1 MGTLIRI
8 HGLVC
13 ITSLLLTAN
22 SFAAN
27 NDTLRK
33 NQAISASGN
42 AQYEKLQNALQNLY
56 KIREKGG
63 WPKIV
68 ASQKFYMKG
77 QSAPAVKQIKERLR
91 ITGEFD
97 SKDTSLAFTD
107 ELVTAV
113 QKIQKRFG
121 YTQNGVVDALL
132 IKQLNVPVND
142 RIQQVVLN
150 MQRFQNS
157 PANDGGTRLVV
168 NIPEYKLH
176 VYEGT
181 EEVFEMNVVVG
192 SEKNKT
198 VTFNDEI
205 TNIVFSPYWNVP
217 PKIVANEIQP
227 AIRRNKNY
235 LRNNGYEVT
244 GYENGLPVIRQKP
257 GAQNSLGRV
266 KFVFPNEYGIYLHDT
281 PAKSLFEYPKRTFS
295 HGCIRLAEP
304 QKLAEYLL
312 RNVPGW
318 TTEKI
323 REAMQSGKE
332 QWVKLPVPVSVSLSY
347 YTAWVDE
354 EGLLQ
359 LRQDI
364 YELDKA
370 QFNNVASR

>member
-8 HGLVC
+8 HGFVF

-27 NDTLRK
+27 KDTLRK
-33 NQAISASGN
+33 KQVINSSGN

-56 KIREKGG
+56 NIQEKGG

-77 QSAPAVKQIKERLR
+77 QSAPAIRQIKERLR
-91 ITGEFD
+91 ISGDFKST
-97 SKDTSLAFTD
+97 DTSLIFTN
-107 ELVTAV
+107 ELVSTV
-113 QKIQKRFG
+113 QNVQKRFG
-121 YTQNGVVDALL
+121 YKQNGVVDALL
-132 IKQLNVPVND
+132 IKQLNIPVED
-142 RIQQVVLN
+142 RIQQVALN
-150 MQRFQNS
+150 MQRFQSS
-157 PANDGGTRLVV
+157 PFDNGTRLVV

-176 VYEGT
+176 VYEGA
-181 EEVFEMNVVVG
+181 EEVFEMDVVVG

-227 AIRRNKNY
+227 AMRRNKNY
-235 LRNNGYEVT
+235 LLNNGYEIT

-257 GAQNSLGRV
+257 GAQNSLGKV
-266 KFVFPNEYGIYLHDT
+266 KFVFPNEHGIYLHDT

-312 RNVPGW
+312 KNVPGW
-318 TTEKI
+318 TAEKI
-323 REAMQSGKE
+323 QKAMDSGKE
-332 QWVKLPVPVSVSLSY
+332 QWVKLATPVSVSLSY

-354 EGLLQ
+354 EGFLQ

-364 YELDKA
+364 YGLDKA
-370 QFNNVASR
+370 PLDNVAGR